1 MPSFLSAVGDRLRF
15 LVPQRFRPTH
25 PTVAVVRLSG
35 AIGAVMPLR
44 TGLSLAGT
52 APALERAFAVPRLK
66 AVALIVN
73 SPGGSAA
80 QSHLIFERIR
90 ALAQEKNTPVF
101 AFVEDVAAS
110 GGYMLACAA
119 DEIFADPSSLV
130 GSIGVVSAGFG
141 FERLIERFGIERRI
155 HTAGRNKAMLDP
167 FRPEQP
173 EDIARLK
180 QIHARVHGAFTDLVR
195 SRRGE
200 RLTGDAETLFSG
212 LVWSGGEALDLG
224 LIDGLGDARALMRA
238 RFGDKVVLKLV
249 PMARPG
255 LLARLLGREPVPQV
269 TGHHDLTGLLDPSAT
284 LAALEERA
292 LWARYGL

>member
-1 MPSFLSAVGDRLRF
+1 MRSLVSAAAARLRF
-15 LVPQRFRPTH
+15 LVPKRFRRDQPV
-25 PTVAVVRLSG
+25 VAVVRLSG

-44 TGLSLAGT
+44 TGLSVAGT
-52 APALERAFAVPRLK
+52 APALDRAFAIPGLK

-80 QSHLIFERIR
+80 QSHLIFRRIR
-90 ALAQEKNTPVF
+90 ALAQEKSTPVV

-110 GGYMLACAA
+110 GGYMVACAG
-119 DEIFADPSSLV
+119 DEIFADASSLV

-141 FERLIERFGIERRI
+141 LEGLIARFGIERRI

-173 EDIARLK
+173 EDVARLK
-180 QIHARVHGAFTDLVR
+180 EIHARVHGAFTELVR
-195 SRRGE
+195 GSRGE
-200 RLTGDAETLFSG
+200 RLKGDADTLFSG
-212 LVWSGGEALDLG
+212 LVWSGAEAVELG
-224 LIDGLGDARALMRA
+224 LIDGLGDVRSVMRE
-238 RFGDKVVLKLV
+238 RFGDKVVLQLI

-269 TGHHDLTGLLDPSAT
+269 SGLLDPAAT
-284 LAALEERA
+284 LAAVEERA

>member
-1 MPSFLSAVGDRLRF
+1 MRSLVSAAAARLRF
-15 LVPQRFRPTH
+15 LVPKRFRRDQPV
-25 PTVAVVRLSG
+25 VAVVRLSG

-44 TGLSLAGT
+44 TGLSIAGT
-52 APALERAFAVPRLK
+52 APALERAFAMPGLK
-66 AVALIVN
+66 AVALVVN

-80 QSHLIFERIR
+80 QSHLIFRRIR
-90 ALAQEKNTPVF
+90 ALAQEKSTPVV

-110 GGYMLACAA
+110 GGYMVACAG
-119 DEIFADPSSLV
+119 DEIFADASSLV

-141 FERLIERFGIERRI
+141 LEGLIARFGIERRI

-173 EDIARLK
+173 EDVARLK
-180 QIHARVHGAFTDLVR
+180 EIHARVHGAFTELVR
-195 SRRGE
+195 GSRGE
-200 RLTGDAETLFSG
+200 RLKGDADTLFSG
-212 LVWSGGEALDLG
+212 LVWSGAEAVELG
-224 LIDGLGDARALMRA
+224 LIDGLGDVRSVMRE
-238 RFGDKVVLKLV
+238 RFGDKVVLQLI

-269 TGHHDLTGLLDPSAT
+269 SGLLDPAAT
-284 LAALEERA
+284 LAVVEERA